1 MQQVNL
7 KIHFYCTFQKHMNS
21 EVQKPTNIILQS
33 SVLLII
39 LANLAENRNLL
50 PQVQKV
56 TVCDFRLVNF
66 DSF

>member
-1 MQQVNL
+1 
-7 KIHFYCTFQKHMNS
+7 MNS

-56 TVCDFRLVNF
+56 TVCDFRLVDF